1 MKVRGVIKEAPARFS
16 PGRHRSEKVYVKGL
30 SLLKITIQGK
40 CDKRLSGR

>member
-16 PGRHRSEKVYVKGL
+16 PCRHWYEKVYVKGL
-30 SLLKITIQGK
+30 PLLDITIQGK